1 MASTD
6 IIRWE
11 RDADGVVILTMDDP
25 GQSTNTLSEA
35 FFAALPV
42 TVARLTNERDNVTG
56 IILTSAKKT
65 FFAGGNL
72 NELVRLQ
79 PQDAPR
85 FTAHLDG
92 IKAQLR
98 TLETLG
104 VPVVAAINGAAM
116 GGGLELA
123 LATHHRVLADVRGA
137 QVGLP
142 EVNLGLLPGCGGIVR
157 VVRMLGVATALEKV
171 LLSGARFSPADA
183 LQLGL

>member
-1 MASTD
+1 LKREQD
-6 IIRWE
+6 
-11 RDADGVVILTMDDP
+11 DLTGSSSP
-25 GQSTNTLSEA
+25 
-35 FFAALPV
+35 
-42 TVARLTNERDNVTG
+42 RR
-56 IILTSAKKT
+56 KT

-72 NELVRLQ
+72 NELVRLR
-79 PQDAPR
+79 PRDAPR

-123 LATHHRVLADVRGA
+123 LGTHHRVLADVRGA

-142 EVNLGLLPGCGGIVR
+142 GESRTSPDSRRHRPGR
-157 VVRMLGVATALEKV
+157 
-171 LLSGARFSPADA
+171 ADA
-183 LQLGL
+183 RRGYRPGEGAAIGCAVLAR